1 MEWYTNSSASHVSL
15 PLTPPRQSFGLLQSK
30 LFPTYFSMSTYL
42 STFMLGHWL
51 YQHPG
56 VSRAMFDPAHL
67 SSGSVVNAWI
77 LAAGFLGTSAVNWL
91 IVTPWTSGIMFK
103 RHRLER
109 EEGKSYTDP
118 NASEAMKS
126 LSKQFA
132 TAHSVSSLLVSGG
145 LGCAG
150 AIIQH

>member
-1 MEWYTNSSASHVSL
+1 
-15 PLTPPRQSFGLLQSK
+15 
-30 LFPTYFSMSTYL
+30 MSTYI

-56 VSRAMFDPAHL
+56 VSRAMFDSNTVA
-67 SSGSVVNAWI
+67 SSGAVANAWV
-77 LAAGFLGTSAVNWL
+77 LAAGFVATSAVNWL
-91 IVTPWTSGIMFK
+91 VVTPWTSKIMFK

-118 NASEAMKS
+118 NASEEMKS

-132 TAHSVSSLLVSGG
+132 TAHSVSSILVSP
-145 LGCAG
+145 L
-150 AIIQH
+150 

>member
-1 MEWYTNSSASHVSL
+1 
-15 PLTPPRQSFGLLQSK
+15 
-30 LFPTYFSMSTYL
+30 MSTYL

-56 VSRAMFDPAHL
+56 VSRAMFDSAHL
-67 SSGSVVNAWI
+67 SSGSVVNAWV

-132 TAHSVSSLLVSGG
+132 TAHSVSSLLVSCG
-145 LGCAG
+145 LGCTG
-150 AIIQH
+150 VLIQH